1 MGSGSQ
7 ASPPNS
13 LKKRSRN
20 QCHLQILLVKLKNK
34 LGMDKIPSVSEAKND
49 VCLDFLAWVSQ
60 EQPAAARSSQ
70 ERPAAANSS
79 SLKRASAASSCQEEP
94 AAASSWLR

>member
-1 MGSGSQ
+1 MLWNGFQEPGGATIFIEKKESKSM
-7 ASPPNS
+7 SPSN
-13 LKKRSRN
+13 
-20 QCHLQILLVKLKNK
+20 LLVKLKNK
-34 LGMDKIPSVSEAKND
+34 SGMDKNPSVFQAKND

-79 SLKRASAASSCQEEP
+79 SLKRASGS
-94 AAASSWLR
+94 